1 VGEWVEGGREVY
13 NMDAMDAG
21 IKAKFCFD
29 PVSTVVREGNLLTYQ
44 IAVLAGGKGLSNP
57 D

>member
-1 VGEWVEGGREVY
+1 MEGGREVY